1 MRILGLTG
9 SIGMGKSTAAA
20 MFRHDGIAV
29 HDADAVVHDLL
40 GRGGAAVPA
49 VAQAFPEAVRDGA
62 VDRKALGA
70 LVFGK
75 PEALRRLEAI
85 LHPLVRRRMRRFL
98 QQAGRRGDRLV
109 VLDIPLLFETGGER
123 FCDAVA
129 VVSAPQLLQRQR
141 VLARPGMTEKK
152 FAAILA
158 AQMPDREKRRR
169 ADQVVPTGLGR
180 RPARLAL
187 RALRRRVL
195 ARPGRRWRPSLKVV

>member
-1 MRILGLTG
+1 VRILGLTG